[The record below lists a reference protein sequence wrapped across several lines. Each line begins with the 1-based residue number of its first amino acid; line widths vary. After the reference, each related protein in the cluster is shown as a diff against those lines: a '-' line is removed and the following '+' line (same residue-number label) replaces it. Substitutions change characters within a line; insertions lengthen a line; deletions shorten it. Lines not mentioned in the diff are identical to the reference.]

1 MSTEKLKAII
11 TKYQMMSIIIK
22 RYYTWQIKEVGALI
36 NDLTT
41 KLNLSGFWC

>member
-22 RYYTWQIKEVGALI
+22 R
-36 NDLTT
+36 
-41 KLNLSGFWC
+41 